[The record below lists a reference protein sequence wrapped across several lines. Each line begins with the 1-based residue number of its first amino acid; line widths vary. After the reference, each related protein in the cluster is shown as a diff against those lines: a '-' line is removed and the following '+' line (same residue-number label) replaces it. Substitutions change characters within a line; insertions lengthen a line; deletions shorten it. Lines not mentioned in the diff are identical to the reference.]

1 LTTPPILATPNDTGE
16 FILDADASNQTI
28 GAVLSQL
35 QVGAEKVIAYAS
47 RKFDKRE
54 VNYCITRKELLA
66 IVYSLKYFKQYLLG
80 RRFKIR
86 TDHAPLTWLRRTP
99 GPIGQ
104 QAIWLEIMEEFDF
117 QVEHRPGTKH
127 GNADAVS
134 QRPCHVKSCACR
146 QNEDARDDSGS
157 QTVNSTS
164 VESERNAF
172 FSLPVST
179 SDC

>member
-1 LTTPPILATPNDTGE
+1 MPNDTGE
-16 FILDADASNQTI
+16 FILDTDASDQTI

-35 QVGAEKVIAYAS
+35 QDGAEKVIAYAS
-47 RKFDKRE
+47 RKLDKRE

-66 IVYSLKYFKQYLLG
+66 IVHSLKYFKQYLLG

-99 GPIGQ
+99 DPIGQ
-104 QAIWLEIMEEFDF
+104 QARWLKIMEEFDF

-134 QRPCHVKSCACR
+134 RRPCHVKSCACR
-146 QNEDARDDSGS
+146 QSEHARDDNGS
-157 QTVNSTS
+157 KQ
-164 VESERNAF
+164 
-172 FSLPVST
+172 
-179 SDC
+179 